1 MQQAAE
7 EEGQAGPMVALVCYA
22 APCKCPQ
29 CGCHLPGG
37 VEHVRVPGG
46 RTCLEYTADQLVVH
60 GTEGPAVFD
69 RAKVAFV
76 KMIPDRER
84 APERRVGR

>member
-7 EEGQAGPMVALVCYA
+7 EEAQAGPMVALVCYA
-22 APCKCPQ
+22 APCRCPQ

-37 VEHVRVPGG
+37 VEHVRVPRGQAD
-46 RTCLEYTADQLVVH
+46 LEYRADQLVVH

-69 RAKVAFV
+69 RARVAFV
-76 KMIPDRER
+76 KMIPDKER
-84 APERRVGR
+84 DPGRRASR